1 MTRIRAGKIGQIQQ
15 QENQT
20 VRRRIQGKLS
30 HRTRL
35 GITVINMKGSKGQG
49 GGDRKMLRGKGINP
63 NKVQDISEKIDRG
76 CI

>member
-1 MTRIRAGKIGQIQQ
+1 MTRIRAEKIGQIQR

-35 GITVINMKGSKGQG
+35 GIAAINVKGSKG
-49 GGDRKMLRGKGINP
+49 
-63 NKVQDISEKIDRG
+63 
-76 CI
+76 